1 MKRSAFLSF
10 LLLSLFAVALT
21 AFASVNTNEAASQL
35 SEKDQNLLKDL
46 QDPELSTRTKAA
58 KALCKHCLPQAVDPL
73 IEMMKND
80 DSYQARILAA
90 MALYEQG
97 DAKGFQAIK
106 EQADKDPRQTVRTT
120 LRGLCQKID
129 QSAS

>member
-1 MKRSAFLSF
+1 
-10 LLLSLFAVALT
+10 
-21 AFASVNTNEAASQL
+21 
-35 SEKDQNLLKDL
+35 
-46 QDPELSTRTKAA
+46 
-58 KALCKHCLPQAVDPL
+58 LPQAVDPL

-106 EQADKDPRQTVRTT
+106 EQADKDPRQSVRTNPARP
-120 LRGLCQKID
+120 LPKDRSKC
-129 QSAS
+129 AS